1 MLGQRIAQMGRDWYN
16 VHIQITKPWWKF
28 VHKRGGVGRQRAVY
42 VESWVTSPLASD
54 DSHPGHQRLFRP
66 HVQLCFFSTSSF
78 AIALPILCPMFS
90 LVTTASSLCTYCFCT
105 GKLYEE
111 HKFWWPLTI
120 AYLLTC
126 TANCNF
132 LLLDLQSFAFTWKI
146 LHFLSTEVLDL
157 AAFAM
162 MLRPN

>member
-1 MLGQRIAQMGRDWYN
+1 MDRDRYN
-16 VHIQITKPWWKF
+16 EHFQNTKPRWKF
-28 VHKRGGVGRQRAVY
+28 VHKRAGVGRQRAVY

-66 HVQLCFFSTSSF
+66 HVQLCFFLLLHLQLLYLYFALWSPWSPLPLHSARIAFALESF
-78 AIALPILCPMFS
+78 NL
-90 LVTTASSLCTYCFCT
+90 Y
-105 GKLYEE
+105 YEE

-132 LLLDLQSFAFTWKI
+132 LLLDLQSFALNWKI

>member
-1 MLGQRIAQMGRDWYN
+1 MKVCAQEGWGGSAKGGVRGILGDVAARQRWQSPWSPTPLQATCTVVFFLLLLHLQLRYLYFALWPPWSPLPLHSARIA
-16 VHIQITKPWWKF
+16 F
-28 VHKRGGVGRQRAVY
+28 AL
-42 VESWVTSPLASD
+42 ESFNL
-54 DSHPGHQRLFRP
+54 
-66 HVQLCFFSTSSF
+66 
-78 AIALPILCPMFS
+78 
-90 LVTTASSLCTYCFCT
+90 Y
-105 GKLYEE
+105 YEE